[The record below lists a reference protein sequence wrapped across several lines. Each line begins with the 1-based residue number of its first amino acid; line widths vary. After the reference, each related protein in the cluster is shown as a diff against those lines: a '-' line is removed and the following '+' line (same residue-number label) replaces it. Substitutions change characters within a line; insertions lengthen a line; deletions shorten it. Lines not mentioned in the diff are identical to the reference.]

1 MITHD
6 WCSYNFVVKFVFWQG
21 FLFCM
26 KFHGAEAAH
35 TQSGEKEG
43 GAEEHVEMTLAII
56 SIGVHCF
63 VCGFTSGGLTVSLPA
78 FSIRAGMAL
87 FCMHFLYCRVG
98 YR

>member
-1 MITHD
+1 
-6 WCSYNFVVKFVFWQG
+6 
-21 FLFCM
+21 M